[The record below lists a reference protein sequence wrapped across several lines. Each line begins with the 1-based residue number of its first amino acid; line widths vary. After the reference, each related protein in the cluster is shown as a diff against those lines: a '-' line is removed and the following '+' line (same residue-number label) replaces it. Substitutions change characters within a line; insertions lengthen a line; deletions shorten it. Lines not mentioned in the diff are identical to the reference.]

1 MVKLTESTKSIS
13 AKTFV
18 RNWRLFDADQKVLGR
33 LASEIASS
41 LIGKHR
47 VDYVDYLDMGDE
59 VVVVNAPKVVVTG
72 SKAINK
78 TYDSFSGYPGGLRK
92 ISYEKMNE
100 KRPGEVLR
108 HAISGMLPK
117 NKLRDKRLARLH
129 IYSGET
135 HEFASKFK

>member
-33 LASEIASS
+33 LASEIAAS
-41 LIGKHR
+41 LIGKNR

-72 SKAINK
+72 SKAANK
-78 TYDSFSGYPGGLRK
+78 TYDSFSGFPGGLRK

-108 HAISGMLPK
+108 HAVSGMLPK

-135 HEFASKFK
+135 HEFANKFT

>member
-108 HAISGMLPK
+108 HAVSGMLPK

-135 HEFASKFK
+135 HEFAAKFK